1 MRLLNRLKIDIE
13 IDAEGIT
20 TFSINDRMV
29 TNEGVAWR
37 EPLEGDGPVQ
47 LIFQAVQPNGE
58 STILVES
65 ISIEER

>member
-1 MRLLNRLKIDIE
+1 
-13 IDAEGIT
+13 
-20 TFSINDRMV
+20 MV